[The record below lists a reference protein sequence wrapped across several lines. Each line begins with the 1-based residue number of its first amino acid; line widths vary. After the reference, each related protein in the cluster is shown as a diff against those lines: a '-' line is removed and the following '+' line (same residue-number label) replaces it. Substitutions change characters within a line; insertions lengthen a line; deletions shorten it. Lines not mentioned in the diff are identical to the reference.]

1 MYVFSEIAKVFS
13 KINLNR
19 LMVEVFRDE
28 VIKNELIETVHL
40 RLENDGITANGETL
54 RTDSAIEQ
62 NQGKVYSIFN
72 EEKANNRVVDL
83 LDAGSFYSSFEVK
96 AKKSEFEMSANFEKP
111 DNENIADNFSFSF
124 DQKEFETE
132 ILSPTI
138 DKYFSDFARDDVVP
152 LFFEVLEEFIIMGL
166 SKIKP
171 A

>member
-83 LDAGSFYSSFEVK
+83 LDTGSFYSSFEVK

-111 DNENIADNFSFSF
+111 GNENIADNFSFSF
-124 DQKEFETE
+124 AQKEFETE

-138 DKYFSDFARDDVVP
+138 DKYFSDFANEDVIPV
-152 LFFEVLEEFIIMGL
+152 FFDVLGKYMMESL

-171 A
+171 R